1 MQYAG
6 SLFILSSLLIM
17 FFLSEEESIHHHH
30 KTDTHKEKAANDQE
44 SAKKI
49 DFHSQTDTQIRGAKE
64 KEEEREREEDL
75 SLVSS
80 YTILWRIVAQT
91 PMRHVILFFLT
102 YPVNFFFYSFYFM
115 LLGLLIRK
123 VKPIINNTHR
133 VTT

>member
-17 FFLSEEESIHHHH
+17 FFLSEEESIHH
-30 KTDTHKEKAANDQE
+30 KTDTNKEEEEAAANDQE
-44 SAKKI
+44 SAKKM
-49 DFHSQTDTQIRGAKE
+49 DFHSQTDTQIRGIKR
-64 KEEEREREEDL
+64 EEGEEDL
-75 SLVSS
+75 SLVAS

-102 YPVNFFFYSFYFM
+102 YPVNELFRSHFSICFR

-123 VKPIINNTHR
+123 IVSP
-133 VTT
+133 